1 MVRIQPDVPS
11 LIVEMK
17 IDTPKSIVSYQTLLK
32 IIEARRHDEK
42 ALQQHRDE
50 VTKVSITIDALEA
63 YAKWLQEKEIEVAKT
78 SQSLNTTL

>member
-1 MVRIQPDVPS
+1 
-11 LIVEMK
+11 MK
-17 IDTPKSIVSYQTLLK
+17 IDTPKSIVSYQPLLK